1 MADIFG
7 DLFTVNEKVGSY
19 SQSSSDSWTTQI
31 CGLCGGPSRMLVV
44 ALAQSSGTKWIRCLT
59 CYSGYVINIDA
70 ISPSVKPLSTPMGVT
85 GVELDAWTE
94 VRECLGVGSYTAAV
108 MMCRKLLFHIAVANG
123 LPATDDKDR
132 APTFSQA
139 VEHLVAEGLVSARM
153 RPWVEQIKK
162 VGNDA
167 NHVIVPM
174 HKDIAMDIAT
184 FTEQLLKLTY
194 EMNTIMER
202 QVPAEDIVQAKNSS
216 S

>member
-1 MADIFG
+1 MVDIFG
-7 DLFTVNEKVGSY
+7 DLYTVNEKAGGY
-19 SQSSSDSWTTQI
+19 AQSRSDSWTTQI

-44 ALAQSSGTKWIRCLT
+44 AYAIDSATQWIRCLT
-59 CYSGYVINIDA
+59 CSSGYVVNLDV
-70 ISPSVKPLSTPMGVT
+70 ISPSVKPLSIPMGVT
-85 GVELDAWTE
+85 GVELNAWTE

-132 APTFSQA
+132 APTFSQV
-139 VEHLVAEGLVSARM
+139 VEHLVADGLVSSRM

-174 HKDIAMDIAT
+174 DKDIAMDIAI

-194 EMNTIMER
+194 EMDTIMAR
-202 QVPAEDIVQAKNSS
+202 QVPAEDMVQSDNSS
-216 S
+216 L